1 MTPLQ
6 QFIQDLENVVDP
18 ETKEWIE
25 KNKGFYIKLE
35 EDEIV
40 KAYNKAEL
48 NSGCML
54 QLGKGLI
61 LTFTF
66 IGFALWF
73 WAGYVIGKHQE
84 RIKWND
90 LIKDGILP
98 KPKNKNNE
106 K

>member
-1 MTPLQ
+1 MFLLVIYTKFFDKVSENQNLFIFYSINKQKNDLMTPLQ
-6 QFIQDLENVVDP
+6 QFIQDLENIVDP

-54 QLGKGLI
+54 QLGKHYYRNR
-61 LTFTF
+61 FT
-66 IGFALWF
+66 
-73 WAGYVIGKHQE
+73 
-84 RIKWND
+84 
-90 LIKDGILP
+90 
-98 KPKNKNNE
+98 
-106 K
+106 